1 MPNKFP
7 DEYRETLERLVKQM
21 AAEAASQAAL
31 QVPQDYPAMLARIR
45 EPDFGLCQRCGA
57 VLSLARL
64 VKDISVTRCQACER
78 SK

>member
-1 MPNKFP
+1 VSNKFP

-21 AAEAASQAAL
+21 AEEAAFQAL
-31 QVPQDYPAMLARIR
+31 QTRPDYPAMLARVR